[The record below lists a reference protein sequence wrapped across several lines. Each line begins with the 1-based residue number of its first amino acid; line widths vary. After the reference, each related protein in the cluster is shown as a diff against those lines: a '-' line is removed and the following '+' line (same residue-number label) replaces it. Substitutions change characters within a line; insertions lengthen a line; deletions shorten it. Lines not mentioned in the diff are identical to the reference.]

1 MTARPP
7 SEGTERFPLRF
18 ILALG
23 LMGFT
28 ALVAQVALTR
38 ELLALFLGNELS
50 IALVLAVWLV
60 AVALGSA
67 IGARLAA
74 RFRAPLRAF
83 AWSQMLLACVLPAAL
98 VAARWLQPGG
108 LTPGQVL
115 GPGAMLLTSVW
126 ALAPVCLVGGFQFV
140 LGARAAA
147 AGGRSGDQREGHEI
161 ARIAIVYALEAAGA
175 VLGGV
180 VFHLYLA
187 QHVGPIRTLS
197 AVGLL
202 NVISACALLQP
213 RWSRGAARAL
223 APAALIAG
231 ALLALAVRGD
241 SLEIVSLRISPRW
254 SDLNPVA
261 FVPSK
266 YGALVVS
273 DQGGQVSLFQSG
285 VLLFTSEDDY
295 ANEVVAHLTLLE
307 HPRPRRVLLIGGG
320 VAGLA
325 GEALKHPIA
334 ELDCVELDPRV
345 VDLAR
350 RWLPPELTEPLS
362 SPRVRVQLG
371 DGRLFVR
378 RAEAAYD
385 VIIVNL
391 PDPSTGAIN
400 RFYTREFLTEAYR
413 ALAPDGTLAISLTG
427 SEHHL
432 SGGVLLA
439 AATTRRTLGSVFPE
453 QLIVPGERMFF
464 LAAKRRGVLSA
475 DWLAPA
481 ERLEERGIR
490 TSFVN
495 EAWLQDALQPFRRE
509 LILEA
514 IRDEP
519 EPRLNTDLHPVSYYH
534 QTRIWLDQLASPLAR
549 PLRLL
554 APLRVWW
561 AAAPLAAA
569 ALFVAITRGRSRRMG
584 RGAVLIAAAAIGGFG
599 LLVEVLALLA
609 FQSACGYLYHALGAL
624 IAASMAGLA
633 IGAAIMS
640 RWEADRRSAARIL
653 LAGLAVA
660 ALVCG
665 LLPKLLAAVL
675 PAPTLAPAALALLL
689 ILVGSMVGAL
699 FPVATALYRAGQ
711 PAAAAA
717 GAVYAADLIG
727 SAGAALIAG
736 VVTVPLLGAPGAS
749 YAGGLVVASA
759 LVLALP
765 LLRE

>member
-1 MTARPP
+1 
-7 SEGTERFPLRF
+7 
-18 ILALG
+18 
-23 LMGFT
+23 MGFT
-28 ALVAQVALTR
+28 ALTAQVVLTR
-38 ELLALFLGNELS
+38 ELLALFFGNELS

-60 AVALGSA
+60 AVALGSG
-67 IGARLAA
+67 IGAWSAV

-83 AWSQMLLACVLPAAL
+83 AWSQMGLACVLPLAL
-98 VAARWLQPGG
+98 FVARWVQPGD

-115 GPGAMLLTSVW
+115 GPAAMLLSSAW

-140 LGARAAA
+140 LAARAAA
-147 AGGRSGDQREGHEI
+147 VGGGAADEHRERAI
-161 ARIAIVYALEAAGA
+161 ARIAVVYALEAAGA
-175 VLGGV
+175 VLGGAA
-180 VFHLYLA
+180 FHFYLA

-202 NVISACALLQP
+202 NVVSACALLLP
-213 RWSRGAARAL
+213 RPSRGAARAV
-223 APAALIAG
+223 APAVVIAG
-231 ALLALAVRGD
+231 ALLALGVQGD
-241 SLEIVSLRISPRW
+241 SLEIASLRLSPRW
-254 SDLNPVA
+254 SDLNPTA
-261 FVPSK
+261 FVPSR
-266 YGALVVS
+266 YGALVAS

-295 ANEVVAHLTLLE
+295 ANEVVAHLALLE

-325 GEALKHPIA
+325 AEALKHPIT

-345 VDLAR
+345 VGLAR
-350 RWLPPELTEPLS
+350 RWLPGELTEPLS
-362 SPRVRVQLG
+362 SPRVEVQLG
-371 DGRLFVR
+371 DGRLSVR
-378 RAEAAYD
+378 RAEGSYD

-400 RFYTREFLTEAYR
+400 RFYTREFLAEASR
-413 ALAPDGTLAISLTG
+413 ALAPDGMLAISLTG

-432 SGGVLLA
+432 SGAVLLA
-439 AATTRRTLGSVFPE
+439 AATTQRTLASVFPE
-453 QLIVPGERMFF
+453 QLIVPGEQMFF
-464 LAAKRRGVLSA
+464 LAAKTRGVLSG
-475 DWLAPA
+475 DWAVPA

-495 EAWLQDALQPFRRE
+495 DAWLQDALLPFRRE

-514 IRDEP
+514 IGEEP

-534 QTRIWLDQLASPLAR
+534 QTRIWLDQLESPLAR
-549 PLRLL
+549 PLKLL
-554 APLRVWW
+554 SPLRVWW

-569 ALFVAITRGRSRRMG
+569 LVVAAVTRGRGRRIG
-584 RGAVLIAAAAIGGFG
+584 RAAVLIAAAAIGGFG
-599 LLVEVLALLA
+599 LLIEVLALLA

-633 IGAAIMS
+633 LGSAVMS
-640 RWEADRRSAARIL
+640 RWEADRRGAARIM

-665 LLPKLLAAVL
+665 LVPSLLAALL
-675 PAPTLAPAALALLL
+675 PAPTLAPAALAVLLL
-689 ILVGSMVGAL
+689 LVGSMVGAL
-699 FPVATALYRAGQ
+699 FPVATALYRARQ

-727 SAGAALIAG
+727 SAGAALVAG
-736 VVTVPLLGAPGAS
+736 VITVPLLGAPGAS